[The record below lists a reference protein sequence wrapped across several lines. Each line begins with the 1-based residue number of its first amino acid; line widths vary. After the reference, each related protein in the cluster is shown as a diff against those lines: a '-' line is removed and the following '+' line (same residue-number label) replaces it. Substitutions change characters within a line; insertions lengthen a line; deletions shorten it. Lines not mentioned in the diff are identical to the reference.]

1 MEKKEITEVFE
12 ISDEASKEIG
22 KSLKN
27 IAGVKGF
34 LEKQD
39 DTNITGFLEA
49 LFLSALGVDAS
60 DIHIESLKGKA
71 KIRLRIDG
79 VLQDVIFINF
89 VLYQKTLSRIKLLSG
104 LKLNVEDR
112 AQDGRFSLLFN
123 KKEKIEIRTSTLPSE
138 EGESIVMRILNP
150 KNIIEIEELGLRED
164 LFRIFN

>member
-60 DIHIESLKGKA
+60 DIHI
-71 KIRLRIDG
+71 
-79 VLQDVIFINF
+79 
-89 VLYQKTLSRIKLLSG
+89 
-104 LKLNVEDR
+104 
-112 AQDGRFSLLFN
+112 
-123 KKEKIEIRTSTLPSE
+123 
-138 EGESIVMRILNP
+138 
-150 KNIIEIEELGLRED
+150 
-164 LFRIFN
+164 